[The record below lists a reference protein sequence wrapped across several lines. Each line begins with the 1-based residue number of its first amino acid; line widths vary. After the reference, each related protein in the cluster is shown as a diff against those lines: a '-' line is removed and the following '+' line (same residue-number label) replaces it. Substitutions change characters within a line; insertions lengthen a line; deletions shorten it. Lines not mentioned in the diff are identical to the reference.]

1 MRIRFA
7 AVVAGLGVIVTA
19 LPVAAHH
26 SFNAEYD
33 VTKPITLKG
42 AVTKVEWKNPHT
54 YFYID
59 VKDETGKVTNWGL
72 EMGSPNGLMRAGW
85 TRNSMK
91 VGDEVVVEASR
102 AKDGS
107 DLGNVKVVTLGSTGQ
122 RLFGAS
128 SGGDQPETPAR

>member
-1 MRIRFA
+1 MRIKWTACMTGF
-7 AVVAGLGVIVTA
+7 GLILAA
-19 LPVAAHH
+19 LPVGAHH

-33 VTKPITLKG
+33 VQKPITLKG
-42 AVTKVEWKNPHT
+42 SVTKVEWKNPHT

-72 EMGSPNGLMRAGW
+72 EMGSPNGLMRNGW

-107 DLGNVKVVTLGSTGQ
+107 DLGNVKAVTLGRTGQ

-128 SGGDQPETPAR
+128 SGDPAETPVR